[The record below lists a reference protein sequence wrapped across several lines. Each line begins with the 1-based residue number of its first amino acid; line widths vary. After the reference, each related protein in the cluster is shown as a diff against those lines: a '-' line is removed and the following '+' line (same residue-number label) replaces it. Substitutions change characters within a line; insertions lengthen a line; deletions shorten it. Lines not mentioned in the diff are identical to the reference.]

1 MQGAPGCAAPP
12 YCASIALDGGGG
24 GGAGAGGAGGE
35 RIRVPLRGELVLV
48 LSNPE
53 ATPLHTFRVPYD
65 LGAALGAAESEPG
78 HDATRAAAP
87 AAKAYVRQRV
97 FAVPRGGPPHAVG
110 CAPLAPLTCLLLCV
124 ADLATRGAIP
134 RTLRYALQLRFVS
147 PAARPARAA
156 SARRGADASDAPS
169 AADDASQPTPAPP
182 RRKLYLQG
190 DLRVVFPPR
199 RPDDDAETLRVQTDA
214 PVIEAA
220 REPGAAYSESV

>member
-12 YCASIALDGGGG
+12 SCASLALDGGGG

-65 LGAALGAAESEPG
+65 LGAALAADSEPG
-78 HDATRAAAP
+78 HAATRAAAP

-110 CAPLAPLTCLLLCV
+110 CALV
-124 ADLATRGAIP
+124 ACF
-134 RTLRYALQLRFVS
+134 ALVCM
-147 PAARPARAA
+147 
-156 SARRGADASDAPS
+156 RRH
-169 AADDASQPTPAPP
+169 
-182 RRKLYLQG
+182 
-190 DLRVVFPPR
+190 
-199 RPDDDAETLRVQTDA
+199 
-214 PVIEAA
+214 
-220 REPGAAYSESV
+220 